1 MPERLPRTHVFII
14 DGTLSRLQEGHESN
28 AGLLYKLLRASG
40 PSLSQTLGYHPGVQ
54 GEGWRKWLD
63 VATGTTINQC
73 IESGYAALASR
84 YEPGDRIMLFGYS
97 RGAYAVRSLCGFI
110 SRIGLLRRR
119 HATERRVHRAF
130 RYYQAEMLS
139 PQAYLFSTRYCHR
152 DVRIEVIGV
161 WDTVRALGLP
171 LPFLSRLAP
180 MVSDFHD
187 HTLGDNV
194 VHAFQ
199 ALALDETRAA
209 YAPLPWQEKPGWPGQ
224 MKQAWFAGAHPD
236 VGGQLGDFPAAR
248 PLGNIP
254 LIWML
259 EQAEACGLI
268 LPRDW
273 HEKFPIDPAAPMH
286 GARRARARYFVTR
299 RRRRAG
305 LCDNEYEHSSVAAR
319 RVALPRY
326 RPKARWPLAAEPGRK
341 FWQRAV
347 TDHGDDGIIASPAA
361 EPLSGHGR

>member
-1 MPERLPRTHVFII
+1 MTERLPRTHVFII
-14 DGTLSRLQEGHESN
+14 DGTLSRLHEGYESN

-63 VATGTTINQC
+63 VATGTNINQC

-119 HATERRVHRAF
+119 HATQRRVHRAF
-130 RYYQAEMLS
+130 RYYQAEVLS
-139 PQAYLFSTRYCHR
+139 PQGYLFSTRYCHR

-171 LPFLSRLAP
+171 VPFLTRLAP

-199 ALALDETRAA
+199 ALALDETRTA
-209 YAPLPWQEKPGWPGQ
+209 YAPLPWQEKSGWPGQ
-224 MKQAWFAGAHPD
+224 MKQAWFPGAHPD

-254 LIWML
+254 LVWML

-268 LPRDW
+268 LPRGW
-273 HEKFPIDPAAPMH
+273 HENFPTDPAAPMH
-286 GARRARARYFVTR
+286 GARRGRARYFVTR
-299 RRRRAG
+299 ARRQAG

-319 RVALPRY
+319 RDALPRY
-326 RPKARWPLAAEPGRK
+326 RPKARWPAGPDARRR
-341 FWQRAV
+341 FWKPEMADPV
-347 TDHGDDGIIASPAA
+347 DDGITAGQTA
-361 EPLSGHGR
+361 EPVSGHGR